1 MSSLPNRSEW
11 SFAQIRAARPARA
24 AYLEDAPEF
33 GEILSSLAAALTNS
47 LARKEFFF
55 GVDHYE
61 GNRRVTF
68 QFRVTPRLYDTF
80 FNARTGYRAHY
91 WASPECGQ
99 CANAKLV
106 QTLWMAISSAVPDQV
121 EARRIEVEQR
131 VVPTYIDTGRVTVS
145 RSLVQA
151 SFTHTAGKIWI
162 CEKQIY
168 GLEGPLKIVP
178 ILEGL
183 PLSVIRWNTHAPLP
197 DSRST
202 LLDLKGGFVS
212 GAQAK
217 DPLVRAREI
226 HPKGWS

>member
-1 MSSLPNRSEW
+1 MRTV
-11 SFAQIRAARPARA
+11 RKCKARA
-24 AYLEDAPEF
+24 DVMD
-33 GEILSSLAAALTNS
+33 GDIQCC
-47 LARKEFFF
+47 AR
-55 GVDHYE
+55 
-61 GNRRVTF
+61 
-68 QFRVTPRLYDTF
+68 
-80 FNARTGYRAHY
+80 
-91 WASPECGQ
+91 SGQ
-99 CANAKLV
+99 
-106 QTLWMAISSAVPDQV
+106 
-121 EARRIEVEQR
+121 ARRIEVEQR